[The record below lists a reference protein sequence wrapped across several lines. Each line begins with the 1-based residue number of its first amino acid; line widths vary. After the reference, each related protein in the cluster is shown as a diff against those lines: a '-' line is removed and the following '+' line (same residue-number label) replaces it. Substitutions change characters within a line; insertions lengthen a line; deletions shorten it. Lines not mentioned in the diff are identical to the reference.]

1 LLRTTGSIF
10 RLQRNPDLASAIS
23 FKENTMSPIF
33 RRLTAALSVGTCL
46 VLAVPAS
53 ALDQAI
59 DPDFVYEM
67 VDIGFCA
74 LEPTDLTDEEL
85 IAVLRG
91 DGMDFPVLGTI
102 ASPVTGE
109 ILGIGFFN
117 RDGNSDAIMA
127 SILNLI
133 ITDDNRIMA
142 MCMAIVPIADTADS
156 SGQIALA
163 GPGAE
168 PSGGPAYLAVTRLL
182 GRNDVGETITLAE
195 VLRGEGAIAFSK
207 GPRELVEG
215 TLSLTGDIE
224 AQTDLPPGGLDIS
237 FDFTL
242 ESGLT
247 GFLRLNAN

>member
-1 LLRTTGSIF
+1 MGPT
-10 RLQRNPDLASAIS
+10 
-23 FKENTMSPIF
+23 F
-33 RRLTAALSVGTCL
+33 RRLTAALSVGTAL
-46 VLAVPAS
+46 LLAIPAY

-74 LEPTDLTDEEL
+74 LEPSDVSDEEL
-85 IAVLRG
+85 IAILRG

-102 ASPVTGE
+102 SSPVSGE
-109 ILGIGFFN
+109 ILGIGYFN

-133 ITDDNRIMA
+133 ISDDNRVMA
-142 MCMAIVPIADTADS
+142 MCMAIVPIADTAES

-195 VLRGEGAIAFSK
+195 VLRGEGAINFSK
-207 GPRELVEG
+207 GSRELVEG
-215 TLSLTGDIE
+215 TLTLVGDIE
-224 AQTDLPPGGLDIS
+224 SRTELPPGGLDIS
-237 FDFTL
+237 FDFAL
-242 ESGLT
+242 DSGLT
-247 GFLRLNAN
+247 GFLRLNANE